1 MLKVGIIGAGAL
13 GTALAQCISKNLE
26 TVYLYARRP
35 KVVENINRG
44 YNKDYYPNILLNKN
58 IVGINDLNEFKDFDC
73 IILTIP
79 SASLR
84 EMMNKLVNIIPKKC
98 LIVSTIKGIEKTT
111 SRTASEVINELC
123 DNPVV
128 VLSGPNIAREIVLGQ
143 PAATTIAI
151 NEDYEKEILYEI
163 FNSNEFKLQFN
174 HDLIG
179 TELCGIIKNLLA
191 MSTGICDGLNV
202 SDSAKFAILNKGFV
216 ETKKIIEKLGGN
228 SDTIFDYCGFGDI
241 VTAST
246 LSVSRN
252 HTLGVLHGQKIVI
265 DENKTGVVFEGKN
278 AILFIKELCS
288 KNNIESS
295 MVDFVYEVII
305 NKENPEHSFEKI
317 WNTIW
322 LV

>member
-13 GTALAQCISKNLE
+13 GTALAQCVSKNLK

-35 KVVENINRG
+35 SVVENINQG

-84 EMMNKLVNIIPKKC
+84 EMMNNLVNIIPKKC
-98 LIVSTIKGIEKTT
+98 LIVSTIKGIEKNT
-111 SRTASEVINELC
+111 SKTASEVIGELC
-123 DNPVV
+123 DNSTV

-151 NEDYEKEILYEI
+151 NDDREKEMLCKI

-174 HDLIG
+174 YDLIG

-191 MSTGICDGLNV
+191 MSTGICEGLNV

-216 ETKKIIEKLGGN
+216 ETKNIIENMGGN
-228 SDTIFDYCGFGDI
+228 PNTIFDYCGFGDI

-252 HTLGVLHGQKIVI
+252 HTLGVLHGQKIII

-278 AILFIKELCS
+278 AILFIKDLCNQNDINS
-288 KNNIESS
+288 C

-305 NKENPEHSFEKI
+305 NKENPEQSFEKFWSAI
-317 WNTIW
+317 
-322 LV
+322 